1 VSGATDDHDDRPE
14 GGAVVVP
21 VATVPGPRSLTRRV
35 LRPLLRSWLRVRA
48 EGPEYVPD
56 EGPVLLASTHRSHA
70 DSIAL
75 ALAVRRPVHFLGDL
89 ALTRAPVVGPLLP
102 KLGMVPLRRGEVD
115 RAALD
120 VVRVLLGGGHAVVVY
135 PEGSRSRD
143 GTVHRLRSGVARVA
157 AELQVPVVPAG
168 IEGIERAWPVG
179 ERPRLTGARVTVR
192 FDRPYA
198 APEDTPKARRTFNL
212 DLQRRLSE
220 LSRSPMVDTFAPVG
234 GGESEAD
241 GR

>member
-1 VSGATDDHDDRPE
+1 VSGARDDHDDRPA

-21 VATVPGPRSLTRRV
+21 VTTVPGAHSLTRRV
-35 LRPLLRSWLRVRA
+35 LKPLLRTWLRVRS
-48 EGPEYVPD
+48 EGAAHVPAT
-56 EGPVLLASTHRSHA
+56 GPVLIASTHRSHA

-75 ALAVRRPVHFLGDL
+75 ALAAGRPVHFLGDL

-115 RAALD
+115 TKALD
-120 VVRVLLGGGHAVVVY
+120 VVRSLLAGGHAVVVY

-143 GTVHRLRSGVARVA
+143 STVHRLRSGVARVA
-157 AELQVPVVPAG
+157 AELEVPVVPAG

-179 ERPRLTGARVTVR
+179 QRPRLTGARVTVR
-192 FDRPYA
+192 FDRPYP

-212 DLQRRLSE
+212 DLQQRLSE

-234 GGESEAD
+234 GGETE
-241 GR
+241 GGTP

>member
-1 VSGATDDHDDRPE
+1 
-14 GGAVVVP
+14 VVP
-21 VATVPGPRSLTRRV
+21 VTTVPGARSLTRRV
-35 LRPLLRSWLRVRA
+35 LRPILRSWLRVRA
-48 EGPEYVPD
+48 EAAGHVPD
-56 EGPVLLASTHRSHA
+56 DGPVLIASTHRSHA

-89 ALTRAPVVGPLLP
+89 ELTRALVVGPLLP

-115 RAALD
+115 TAALD
-120 VVRVLLGGGHAVVVY
+120 VVRALLSAGHAVVVY

-168 IEGIERAWPVG
+168 IEGIDRAWPVG

-212 DLQRRLSE
+212 DLQQRLSE

-234 GGESEAD
+234 GGDSEAD
-241 GR
+241 GP